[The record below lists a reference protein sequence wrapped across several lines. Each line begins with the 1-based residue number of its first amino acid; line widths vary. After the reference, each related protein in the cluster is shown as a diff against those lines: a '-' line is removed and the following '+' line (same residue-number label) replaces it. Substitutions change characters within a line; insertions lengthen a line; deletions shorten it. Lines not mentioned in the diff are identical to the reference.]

1 MEHEILSRLNANYEP
16 GKETDFI
23 PKENLWNE
31 LANERDVYWS
41 RKEFFGHLGRSIS
54 QSSLKGIKVT
64 CCKGKRNR
72 YKGLR
77 MKQERNILHTLADF
91 KNVYHPTLM

>member
-31 LANERDVYWS
+31 LANERDVNWS
-41 RKEFFGHLGRSIS
+41 RKEFFRHLGRSIS
-54 QSSLKGIKVT
+54 QSSLKGRIHQQT
-64 CCKGKRNR
+64 GD
-72 YKGLR
+72 
-77 MKQERNILHTLADF
+77 ILLPED
-91 KNVYHPTLM
+91 VI